1 MGQRV
6 NIQYSVEIDELG
18 IEVARLFT
26 HAHKKLY
33 DVSAN
38 SNPPT
43 DLLSLG
49 ATEYIDDLR
58 LKMAA
63 IDHSLNDINVII
75 GSYLAYKASLLVT
88 PETTDVPPIDPEQL
102 SRMEEIVRGTTPQL
116 PTLEEVLSQHRSA
129 NPAQSGKNEEST

>member
-6 NIQYSVEIDELG
+6 NIQYSVDIDELG
-18 IEVARLFT
+18 AEVSRLLAET
-26 HAHKKLY
+26 HKKLY
-33 DVSAN
+33 DVCAN
-38 SNPPT
+38 GGLPT

-75 GSYLAYKASLLVT
+75 GSYLSYKASLLVT
-88 PETTDVPPIDPEQL
+88 PESADVPAIDPEQL

-129 NPAQSGKNEEST
+129 NPVQNGKNEEST